1 MVTHSLSRPEA
12 QAELERLAKEIAHH
26 DHCYYHLAQPEI
38 SDEAY
43 DALRKKNEEIERL
56 YPELRRLDSPSHR
69 VGATPSPE
77 FEKVKHRKP
86 MLSLDNAF
94 NADDVANF
102 FKKVRRFLKFSD
114 DQSIDVV
121 VEPKIDGLSASL
133 HYQGGVF
140 VLGATRGDGQEGEN
154 ITPNLRTI
162 QDIPL
167 SLQGNDFPKNID
179 VRGEVYMTKADF
191 DALNA
196 ERLKAGEA
204 PFANPRNAAA
214 GSLRQLDSAI
224 TAKRPLRFFAYAY
237 EALSGG
243 EDETQWGC
251 LESLKKWGFVTNPY
265 NQLCHN
271 MDEALVYYGELEK
284 NRTDL
289 PYEIDGLVYKTNSL
303 ALQNRLGSVG
313 RSPRHSIAHKFVAE
327 KAQTILKAID
337 IQVGRTGVLTPVAI
351 LEPVLVRGVTVSR
364 ASLHNEDELKR
375 KDIRVGDM
383 VVVQRAGDVIPQVI
397 DRILEKRPHG
407 SVPFVFPTHC
417 PVCQMPVVQV
427 EGQVA
432 KRCTNYGCS
441 AQAIERL
448 KHFVSRDAFD
458 IDGLGE
464 KIIEEFFQEGWL
476 LTPVDL
482 FYLEKNIGHVLEK
495 REGWGQLSA
504 HNLFTAIRKRKA
516 ISLDRFIYA
525 LGIPQVGVTTA
536 KLLAK
541 HYGTWAHF
549 SEATSEDLL
558 SIEGIGPIM
567 AQDIGDFFKN
577 STVQKMI
584 SDLLQDLEVLPLE
597 AIETSNSPLHGKTVV
612 FTGTLVTLGRQEAK
626 AQAERLGAKVSGS
639 VSPKTHY
646 VVAGSDAGSKLKAA
660 QELNVA
666 ILTEDQWL
674 DLVRQAS

>member
-114 DQSIDVV
+114 DQFIDVV

-133 HYQGGVF
+133 HYQDGVF

-191 DALNA
+191 EALNV
-196 ERLKAGEA
+196 ERLKAGDA

-251 LESLKKWGFVTNPY
+251 LESLEKWGFVTNPY
-265 NQLCHN
+265 NQLCRN

-284 NRTDL
+284 NRTSL

-504 HNLFTAIRKRKA
+504 HNLFTAIQKRKA

-549 SEATSEDLL
+549 SKATSEDLL

-612 FTGTLVTLGRQEAK
+612 FTGTLATLGRQEAK

-639 VSPKTHY
+639 VSSKTHY